1 MAGVFKSLDRSDVR
15 ITPFR
20 TYKLWP
26 DVIVNNLSGS
36 VYTIYKADYNPKSN
50 YLREDPLKDTFDQL
64 NSTFEAS
71 EPTTANGKFQ
81 RVVHRS
87 LDHLYYRDF
96 YTNNKASFGSGNI
109 NAQFRYLEDYATV
122 ISMPQSKF
130 GEAILPGSVDV
141 NVSWSYNV
149 FQETGSNVTQSV
161 AGVWN
166 IVDDFHGNLVI
177 SGSGLRSP
185 YSGSV
190 GGAIVGSSDT
200 NYTSSI
206 DASTVGEWPIDDI
219 YKYTD
224 VGNVSFDSV
233 QGKSDW
239 QTKAQ
244 YNNISVTFPTTQPDM
259 ALMGAMMLFQSS
271 SKSNITVKAEQVKD
285 YAKAFNFFNSD
296 FSINMVISPTEYPT
310 HPSGSVLVTKHG
322 PAEEL
327 QVDEN
332 GNIYSQ
338 PVTNQ
343 FPYRISYVSQSNK
356 IAFEKGGGDSVFM
369 VTSSAQIL
377 PGNLYQ
383 ITVSSVA
390 SPSGSAVALHVN
402 SNFSSS
408 IDTKVCTLPDSI
420 CGNLA
425 DVFIGNNYNYTE
437 NGITCGFS
445 GYIDNIKFYKKAL
458 STNEIKIL
466 HHTLGV
472 GNTIVGSV
480 FYNHGMMVL
489 TSIPSRN
496 ATINTVSSRGT
507 HTIWETEILCTI
519 GPGEFTRSTNPT
531 LQEYSPTKNQY
542 VFRSF
547 ATGSMF
553 NPFVTTIGLYDDYF
567 RLVAIGKMSTPV
579 QLPNNVDTTVIVRID
594 R

>member
-206 DASTVGEWPIDDI
+206 DASTVGEWPIDD
-219 YKYTD
+219 
-224 VGNVSFDSV
+224 
-233 QGKSDW
+233 
-239 QTKAQ
+239 
-244 YNNISVTFPTTQPDM
+244 NISNNTT
-259 ALMGAMMLFQSS
+259 
-271 SKSNITVKAEQVKD
+271 
-285 YAKAFNFFNSD
+285 
-296 FSINMVISPTEYPT
+296 
-310 HPSGSVLVTKHG
+310 
-322 PAEEL
+322 
-327 QVDEN
+327 
-332 GNIYSQ
+332 
-338 PVTNQ
+338 
-343 FPYRISYVSQSNK
+343 
-356 IAFEKGGGDSVFM
+356 
-369 VTSSAQIL
+369 
-377 PGNLYQ
+377 
-383 ITVSSVA
+383 
-390 SPSGSAVALHVN
+390 
-402 SNFSSS
+402 
-408 IDTKVCTLPDSI
+408 
-420 CGNLA
+420 
-425 DVFIGNNYNYTE
+425 
-437 NGITCGFS
+437 
-445 GYIDNIKFYKKAL
+445 
-458 STNEIKIL
+458 
-466 HHTLGV
+466 
-472 GNTIVGSV
+472 
-480 FYNHGMMVL
+480 
-489 TSIPSRN
+489 
-496 ATINTVSSRGT
+496 
-507 HTIWETEILCTI
+507 
-519 GPGEFTRSTNPT
+519 
-531 LQEYSPTKNQY
+531 
-542 VFRSF
+542 
-547 ATGSMF
+547 
-553 NPFVTTIGLYDDYF
+553 
-567 RLVAIGKMSTPV
+567 
-579 QLPNNVDTTVIVRID
+579 
-594 R
+594 